1 MPKQS
6 RVGESCKSLDTK
18 FYLVYIQKCSA
29 DRPIAPAAAG
39 QLKLCRRRRRPRRRR
54 RSGRA
59 GMWRASRATC
69 RRTRRGRGADRAL
82 RPPSSAAAAPPVR
95 GLGDRRELRR
105 CQPPAPAAAS
115 SPAAARRRPGRRR
128 FSLREGSLEADG
140 HGDDDEAAR
149 EGEAEEHH
157 RVAHP
162 VAADSGDAGTAAA
175 AVDLVGRLGGRHG
188 WYGSFVSPSLASC
201 ARRDRCDCRM
211 GGVGPII
218 N

>member
-1 MPKQS
+1 MQTDPLLQ
-6 RVGESCKSLDTK
+6 
-18 FYLVYIQKCSA
+18 
-29 DRPIAPAAAG
+29 
-39 QLKLCRRRRRPRRRR
+39 
-54 RSGRA
+54 
-59 GMWRASRATC
+59 
-69 RRTRRGRGADRAL
+69 
-82 RPPSSAAAAPPVR
+82 
-95 GLGDRRELRR
+95 
-105 CQPPAPAAAS
+105 
-115 SPAAARRRPGRRR
+115 
-128 FSLREGSLEADG
+128 LREGSLEADG

-162 VAADSGDAGTAAA
+162 VAADPGDAGTAAA
-175 AVDLVGRLGGRHG
+175 AVDLVGRLWGRHG